1 MGKNT
6 AASYA
11 VRKASRVD
19 RIIIKLVDCDDEEN
33 TDKDKIINKLQ
44 DNFFTIVGHSFQP

>member
-11 VRKASRVD
+11 VRKASRVG
-19 RIIIKLVDCDDEEN
+19 RIINKLVECDEEEI
-33 TDKDKIINKLQ
+33 TDKDKVLNKLQ
-44 DNFFTIVGHSFQP
+44 DNFFTTVGHSFQP

>member
-11 VRKASRVD
+11 VRKAPRVGT
-19 RIIIKLVDCDDEEN
+19 IINKLVDCDDEEI
-33 TDKDKIINKLQ
+33 TDKDKQLNNL
-44 DNFFTIVGHSFQP
+44 